1 MFFTKI
7 NPDICRDETKSIR
20 KVMAEFRIRAVK
32 ESESHRPVPP
42 TIESGRYSE
51 IFGKNVF
58 NEDAMRQYLSR
69 DAFKAV
75 MAAINTGARIN
86 RENAKQVASGMKQW
100 AMERGAT
107 HYSHW
112 FQPLTGTSA
121 EKHDAFFEQIEGG
134 RAMERFDGAQ
144 LIQQEPDASSFPNGG
159 LRNTFEARGYTAWD
173 PTSPAFVVGTTLCIP
188 TVFVSYTG
196 EALDNKTPLLRSISA
211 VDAAAT
217 AVCQYFDKNV
227 TKVIATLG
235 AEQEYFLVDTALYN
249 ARPDLVLT
257 GRTLFGQEPAK
268 GQQMEDHYF
277 GAIPARVLE
286 FLRDLEQECMR
297 LGIPVKTRH
306 NEVAL
311 NQFEIAPIFE
321 EANIAVDH
329 NMMLMEAMQRVSEKH
344 NFKVLFHEK
353 PFEGINGSGKHN
365 NWALAT
371 NTGVNL
377 FSPGKTPKS
386 NLQFLT
392 FFVNAIKAVH
402 DHADLLRACIASA
415 SNDHR
420 LGANEAPP
428 AIISIFIGTQLTQVL
443 SELEQVSSGK
453 LSPEEKTELK
463 LNVVGKIPE
472 ILLDNTDR
480 NRTSPFAF
488 TGNKFEFRAPGST
501 INCAVPMTVMNTIM
515 ASQLNKFRA
524 EVEKMIAKGIKKDDA
539 IFNLLRDYIKASSKI
554 LFEGDGY
561 SDEWV
566 AEAER
571 RGLSN
576 RKTTPEAL
584 DVMVSKE
591 TEELYAET
599 GVMNRTEVEARYE
612 IELEKY
618 QKTIQIEARVMG
630 DIARNHIIPTA
641 ISYQNRLLENV
652 RSMREIF
659 GDDYMTYA
667 HSQVELIKTISDH
680 IVIIKELVDQMIDE
694 RRRINKIPDARTKA
708 HEYSVNVKQK
718 YFDQIRYHCD
728 KLEIH
733 IDDEVWPLVKY
744 RELLFTH

>member
-1 MFFTKI
+1 
-7 NPDICRDETKSIR
+7 
-20 KVMAEFRIRAVK
+20 MAEFRINAVR
-32 ESESHRPVPP
+32 ECESHRPVAPE
-42 TIESGRYSE
+42 IESRRYSE

-58 NEDAMRQYLSR
+58 NEDAMRQYLSK

-75 MAAINTGARIN
+75 MAAIESGVRIN

-100 AMERGAT
+100 AIDHGAT

-112 FQPLTGTSA
+112 FQPLTGASA
-121 EKHDAFFEQIEGG
+121 EKHDAFFEPIAGG

-188 TVFVSYTG
+188 TVFVAYTG

-217 AVCQYFDKNV
+217 AVCQYFDKNI
-227 TKVIATLG
+227 TKVVSTLG
-235 AEQEYFLVDTALYN
+235 AEQEYFLVDTALYD

-277 GAIPARVLE
+277 GAIPSRVLE
-286 FLRDLEQECMR
+286 YLRDVEQECMK

-311 NQFEIAPIFE
+311 NQFEIAPIYE

-365 NWALAT
+365 NWSLAT

-377 FSPGKTPKS
+377 LSPGKTPKS

-428 AIISIFIGTQLTQVL
+428 AIISIFIGSQLSSVL

-488 TGNKFEFRAPGST
+488 TGNKFEFRAPGSS

-515 ASQLNKFRA
+515 ASQLKKFKT
-524 EVEKMIAKGIKKDDA
+524 EVDAMIEKGIKKDDA
-539 IFNLLRDYIKASSKI
+539 IFNVLRDYIKASSRI

-561 SDEWV
+561 SDDWV
-566 AEAER
+566 REAEK

-576 RKTTPEAL
+576 LRTTPEAL
-584 DVMVSKE
+584 DVLVSEK
-591 TEELYAET
+591 TERLFAET
-599 GVMNRTEVEARYE
+599 GVMRKSEVEARYE

-630 DIARNHIIPTA
+630 DPTA
-641 ISYQNRLLENV
+641 IAYQNRLLENV
-652 RSMREIF
+652 RGMREIF
-659 GDDYMTYA
+659 GEEYMAHA

-680 IVIIKELVDQMIDE
+680 IVIIKELVDEMIDE
-694 RRRINKIPDARTKA
+694 RRRINKIADVRTKA
-708 HEYSVNVKQK
+708 REYAVNVKDK
-718 YFDQIRYHCD
+718 YFDKLRYHCD

-744 RELLFTH
+744 RELLFAH

>member
-1 MFFTKI
+1 
-7 NPDICRDETKSIR
+7 
-20 KVMAEFRIRAVK
+20 MAEFRIRAVK

>member
-1 MFFTKI
+1 
-7 NPDICRDETKSIR
+7 
-20 KVMAEFRIRAVK
+20 MAEFRINAVR
-32 ESESHRPVPP
+32 ECESHRPVAPE
-42 TIESGRYSE
+42 IESRRYSE

-58 NEDAMRQYLSR
+58 NEDAMRQYLSK

-75 MAAINTGARIN
+75 MAAIESGARIN

-100 AMERGAT
+100 AIDHGAT

-112 FQPLTGTSA
+112 FQPLSGASA
-121 EKHDAFFEQIEGG
+121 EKHDAFFEPIAGG

-188 TVFVSYTG
+188 TVFVAYTG

-211 VDAAAT
+211 VDVAAT

-227 TKVIATLG
+227 TKVISTLG
-235 AEQEYFLVDTALYN
+235 AEQEYFLVDAALYH

-277 GAIPARVLE
+277 GAIPSRVLE
-286 FLRDLEQECMR
+286 YLRDLEQECMK

-311 NQFEIAPIFE
+311 NQFEIAPIYE

-353 PFEGINGSGKHN
+353 PFEGLNGSGKHN

-371 NTGVNL
+371 DTGVNL
-377 FSPGKTPKS
+377 LSPGKTPKS

-428 AIISIFIGTQLTQVL
+428 AIISIFIGSQLSAVL
-443 SELEQVSSGK
+443 AELEQVSSGK

-488 TGNKFEFRAPGST
+488 TGNKFEFRAPGSS
-501 INCAVPMTVMNTIM
+501 INCAMPMTVMNTIM
-515 ASQLNKFRA
+515 ASQLKKFKA
-524 EVEKMIAKGIKKDDA
+524 EVDAMIEKGIKKDDA
-539 IFNLLRDYIKASSKI
+539 IFNVLRDYIKASSRI

-561 SDEWV
+561 SDDWV
-566 AEAER
+566 REAEK

-576 RKTTPEAL
+576 LKTTPEAL
-584 DVMVSKE
+584 DVLVSEK
-591 TEELYAET
+591 TERLFAET
-599 GVMNRTEVEARYE
+599 GVMR
-612 IELEKY
+612 
-618 QKTIQIEARVMG
+618 
-630 DIARNHIIPTA
+630 
-641 ISYQNRLLENV
+641 
-652 RSMREIF
+652 
-659 GDDYMTYA
+659 
-667 HSQVELIKTISDH
+667 
-680 IVIIKELVDQMIDE
+680 
-694 RRRINKIPDARTKA
+694 
-708 HEYSVNVKQK
+708 
-718 YFDQIRYHCD
+718 
-728 KLEIH
+728 
-733 IDDEVWPLVKY
+733 
-744 RELLFTH
+744 

>member
-1 MFFTKI
+1 
-7 NPDICRDETKSIR
+7 
-20 KVMAEFRIRAVK
+20 MAEFRINAVR
-32 ESESHRPVPP
+32 ECESHRPVAPE
-42 TIESGRYSE
+42 IESRRYSE

-58 NEDAMRQYLSR
+58 NEDAMRQYLSK

-75 MAAINTGARIN
+75 MAAIESGVRIN

-100 AMERGAT
+100 AIDHGAT

-112 FQPLTGTSA
+112 FQPLTGASA
-121 EKHDAFFEQIEGG
+121 EKHDAFFEPIAGG

-188 TVFVSYTG
+188 TVFVAYTG

-217 AVCQYFDKNV
+217 AVCQYFDKNI
-227 TKVIATLG
+227 TKVVSTLG
-235 AEQEYFLVDTALYN
+235 AEQEYFLVDTALYD

-277 GAIPARVLE
+277 GAIPSRVLE
-286 FLRDLEQECMR
+286 YLRDVEQECMK

-311 NQFEIAPIFE
+311 NQFEIAPIYE

-365 NWALAT
+365 NWSLAT

-377 FSPGKTPKS
+377 LSPGKTPKS

-428 AIISIFIGTQLTQVL
+428 AIISIFIGSQLSSVL

-488 TGNKFEFRAPGST
+488 TGNKFEFRAPGSS

-515 ASQLNKFRA
+515 ASQLKKFKT
-524 EVEKMIAKGIKKDDA
+524 EVDAMIEKGIKKDDA
-539 IFNLLRDYIKASSKI
+539 IFNVLRDYIKASSRI

-561 SDEWV
+561 SDDWV
-566 AEAER
+566 REAEK

-576 RKTTPEAL
+576 LRTTPEAL
-584 DVMVSKE
+584 DVLVSEE
-591 TEELYAET
+591 TERLFAET
-599 GVMNRTEVEARYE
+599 GVMKKSEVEARYE

-630 DIARNHIIPTA
+630 DIDRNHSLPTA
-641 ISYQNRLLENV
+641 LAGYARDLRRGIHGA
-652 RSMREIF
+652 RSF
-659 GDDYMTYA
+659 AGGAHQDDLRPYR
-667 HSQVELIKTISDH
+667 DH
-680 IVIIKELVDQMIDE
+680 QGTGGRDDRRAAADQQD
-694 RRRINKIPDARTKA
+694 RRRA
-708 HEYSVNVKQK
+708 HQGA
-718 YFDQIRYHCD
+718 
-728 KLEIH
+728 
-733 IDDEVWPLVKY
+733 
-744 RELLFTH
+744 

>member
-1 MFFTKI
+1 
-7 NPDICRDETKSIR
+7 
-20 KVMAEFRIRAVK
+20 MAEFRINAVR
-32 ESESHRPVPP
+32 ECESHRPVAPE
-42 TIESGRYSE
+42 IESRRYSE

-58 NEDAMRQYLSR
+58 NEDAMRQYLSK

-75 MAAINTGARIN
+75 MAAIESGARIN

-100 AMERGAT
+100 AIDHGAT

-112 FQPLTGTSA
+112 FQPLSGASA
-121 EKHDAFFEQIEGG
+121 EKHDAFFEPIAGG

-173 PTSPAFVVGTTLCIP
+173 PTSPAFVIGTTLCIP
-188 TVFVSYTG
+188 TVFVAYTG

-227 TKVIATLG
+227 TKVISTLG
-235 AEQEYFLVDTALYN
+235 AEQEYFLVDAALYH

-277 GAIPARVLE
+277 GAIPSRVLE
-286 FLRDLEQECMR
+286 YLRDLEQECMK

-311 NQFEIAPIFE
+311 NQFEIAPIYE

-353 PFEGINGSGKHN
+353 PFEGLNGSGKHN
-365 NWALAT
+365 NWSLAT
-371 NTGVNL
+371 DTGVNL
-377 FSPGKTPKS
+377 LSPGKTPKS

-428 AIISIFIGTQLTQVL
+428 AIISIFIGSQLSAVL
-443 SELEQVSSGK
+443 AELEQVSSGK

-488 TGNKFEFRAPGST
+488 TGNKFEFRAPGSS
-501 INCAVPMTVMNTIM
+501 INCAMPMTVMNTIM
-515 ASQLNKFRA
+515 ASQLKKFKA
-524 EVEKMIAKGIKKDDA
+524 EVDAMIEKGIKKDDA
-539 IFNLLRDYIKASSKI
+539 IFNVLRDYIKASSRI

-561 SDEWV
+561 SDDWV
-566 AEAER
+566 REAEK

-576 RKTTPEAL
+576 LKTTPEAL
-584 DVMVSKE
+584 DVLVSEK
-591 TEELYAET
+591 TERLFAST
-599 GVMNRTEVEARYE
+599 GVMKKSEVEARYE

-641 ISYQNRLLENV
+641 IAYQNRLLENV
-652 RSMREIF
+652 RGMREVF
-659 GDDYMTYA
+659 GEEYMEHA

-680 IVIIKELVDQMIDE
+680 IVIIKELVDEMIDE
-694 RRRINKIPDARTKA
+694 RRRINKIADVRTKA
-708 HEYSVNVKQK
+708 REYAVNVKEK
-718 YFDQIRYHCD
+718 YFDKLRYHCD

-744 RELLFTH
+744 RELLFAH